1 MGKLPQKNDDHSKPN
16 EPLDLVDAIRGELVD
31 SVPRN
36 KVDGLSERISQMV
49 VSEYHSGP
57 LPHPRHLAQY
67 NQLIPNG
74 ADRVMKMAE
83 SALAH
88 SQSVQEKLV
97 DSEVRDRDTGM
108 WMGFA
113 CFVLL
118 ILAAL
123 IVFLVTQ
130 SEVGAGLFLA
140 AAAVNVIGL
149 FVKGRGKS
157 D

>member
-1 MGKLPQKNDDHSKPN
+1 
-16 EPLDLVDAIRGELVD
+16 
-31 SVPRN
+31 
-36 KVDGLSERISQMV
+36 
-49 VSEYHSGP
+49 
-57 LPHPRHLAQY
+57 
-67 NQLIPNG
+67 
-74 ADRVMKMAE
+74 MKMAE